1 MGGAKVE
8 VIGPFGKQ
16 LSVARCATMRNFD
29 DAEGQSGSPS
39 ADAAFCGP
47 GMKSD
52 CERKAEVCD
61 HDLGYRDHAI
71 RDDERG

>member
-1 MGGAKVE
+1 
-8 VIGPFGKQ
+8 
-16 LSVARCATMRNFD
+16 MRNFD

-61 HDLGYRDHAI
+61 HDLGYRDPAI